1 MHGLHGSAV
10 LTAERTQLFK
20 DDPVTEIKP
29 VPVLVSGVAVGQ
41 HRGMTSRR
49 AFLATALSSAAAL
62 AARAADSEKPAS
74 PSAEPKPISLA
85 ISSYSYW
92 HFKTEKVPI
101 ETVIDKTAK
110 LGVPG
115 VDILH
120 RQMDIGEFDPLD
132 AKTHSYCQRI
142 KRHAFRA
149 GVDLVCLSI
158 HQDFVSPNPA
168 ERHKWIAHTQKCIE
182 IAYAMG
188 IPCIRLN
195 SGRWK
200 TIKDFDELMKAR
212 GIEPVLKGYTE
223 DDAFKWCIESIQK
236 CLELAAQRGVILAL
250 ENHWGLTS
258 QPAGQLRILS
268 AIESPWLGALMDT
281 GNFLEDPVR
290 KARADRS
297 ENGLRAGEDVSGWRR
312 MVHAR
317 FGLQT
322 HREDS
327 PGRGLRGLRR
337 SRNGRQ
343 GRSGQR
349 RAEEYRDAARGVRV
363 AGFGSSILFIQE
375 SGNFAAAISPQKTA
389 NSCLPLPRA
398 TIFIAQLSLGS
409 SFL

>member
-1 MHGLHGSAV
+1 
-10 LTAERTQLFK
+10 
-20 DDPVTEIKP
+20 
-29 VPVLVSGVAVGQ
+29 
-41 HRGMTSRR
+41 MTSRR
-49 AFLATALSSAAAL
+49 AFLTTALSSAAAL
-62 AARAADSEKPAS
+62 ATRAADPEKSAAPA
-74 PSAEPKPISLA
+74 PVAGPISLA

-110 LGVPG
+110 LGVAG

-120 RQMDIGEFDPLD
+120 RQMDIGEFNPLD
-132 AKTHSYCQRI
+132 AASHSYCQKI

-168 ERHKWIAHTQKCIE
+168 ERHKWIAHTEKCIE

-223 DDAFKWCIESIQK
+223 DDAFKWCIESIEK
-236 CLELAAQRGVILAL
+236 CLTLAAQRGVILAL

-258 QPAGQLRILS
+258 QPAGQLRILN

-281 GNFLEDPVR
+281 GNFLEDPYEKLAQIAPKTVFVQA
-290 KARADRS
+290 KTYP
-297 ENGLRAGEDVSGWRR
+297 GGGEWYTLDLDYKRI
-312 MVHAR
+312 AKI
-317 FGLQT
+317 L
-322 HREDS
+322 
-327 PGRGLRGLRR
+327 
-337 SRNGRQ
+337 
-343 GRSGQR
+343 
-349 RAEEYRDAARGVRV
+349 RDAGYAGYV
-363 AGFGSSILFIQE
+363 ALEMEGKEDPDSAVAKSIALLRE
-375 SGNFAAAISPQKTA
+375 AFA
-389 NSCLPLPRA
+389 
-398 TIFIAQLSLGS
+398 
-409 SFL
+409 